1 MTTAGTITTAIEN
14 PVEIRTS
21 LARVYCP
28 ICTHT
33 VDVTVRTQ
41 GAKGKVIP
49 GQKCPRCSGSID
61 AGVVMYIPQ
70 AA

>member
-1 MTTAGTITTAIEN
+1 MTKTPN
-14 PVEIRTS
+14 PPVEIRT
-21 LARVYCP
+21 ANGRVYCP

-33 VDVTVRTQ
+33 VDVVVRTN
-41 GAKGKVIP
+41 GKRSAVVA

-61 AGVVMYIPQ
+61 AGIVMHVPQ

>member
-1 MTTAGTITTAIEN
+1 MTASTKKPI
-14 PVEIRTS
+14 EIRT
-21 LARVYCP
+21 AQAKVYCP

-33 VDVTVRTQ
+33 VDVAVRTD
-41 GAKGKVIP
+41 GKRAKVAQ

-61 AGVVMYIPQ
+61 AGVVMWIPQ

>member
-1 MTTAGTITTAIEN
+1 MITATKK
-14 PVEIRTS
+14 PVEIRT
-21 LARVYCP
+21 AQAKVYCP

-33 VDVTVRTQ
+33 VDATVRTD
-41 GAKGKVIP
+41 GRRAKVTP
-49 GQKCPRCSGSID
+49 GQKCARCSGSID

>member
-1 MTTAGTITTAIEN
+1 
-14 PVEIRTS
+14 
-21 LARVYCP
+21 VYCP

-33 VDVTVRTQ
+33 VDVTVRTN
-41 GAKGKVIP
+41 GKRHAVVA

-61 AGVVMYIPQ
+61 AGIVMHIPQ

>member
-1 MTTAGTITTAIEN
+1 MNEIVKK
-14 PVEIRTS
+14 PVEIRT
-21 LARVYCP
+21 AVAKVYCP

-33 VDVTVRTQ
+33 VDVTVRTD
-41 GAKGKVIP
+41 GKRAKVAS

-61 AGVVMYIPQ
+61 AGVVMYIPK